1 MEGKEKGR
9 KKGRK
14 ESSFP
19 SPEWCPSSLL
29 GKERNPP
36 ESQCFQGIRRK
47 EEREKEEERD
57 GFRIRFLRGIQGK
70 KDGGKLF
77 FSPSETVFLS
87 RKRKKSSVQWFQG
100 KEKGKKEEKKDEVLR
115 LEDGIFRGRLEE
127 GKEEKKEEDL
137 ARWVSHK
144 VFCLLFYSAFC
155 NPVRI
160 NYNLPAGYGASAV
173 T

>member
-70 KDGGKLF
+70 KDGRKERRRKEECS
-77 FSPSETVFLS
+77 FSVFQGGFSLS
-87 RKRKKSSVQWFQG
+87 RRKKKSSGFKGRRRERRKRKKM
-100 KEKGKKEEKKDEVLR
+100 
-115 LEDGIFRGRLEE
+115 
-127 GKEEKKEEDL
+127 
-137 ARWVSHK
+137 RWMAWRMGY
-144 VFCLLFYSAFC
+144 LG
-155 NPVRI
+155 
-160 NYNLPAGYGASAV
+160 AG
-173 T
+173 

>member
-19 SPEWCPSSLL
+19 SPEWCPSSLQ

-36 ESQCFQGIRRK
+36 EPQCFQGIRRK
-47 EEREKEEERD
+47 KEREKEEERD

-70 KDGGKLF
+70 KDGRKEGKRKEESSFSVLQRLF
-77 FSPSETVFLS
+77 FSLQ
-87 RKRKKSSVQWFQG
+87 KKKEIHWFQG
-100 KEKGKKEEKKDEVLR
+100 KEKGKKKEKKEEVLG

-127 GKEEKKEEDL
+127 GREGRKEGRRPCKMG
-137 ARWVSHK
+137 VSQGPQ
-144 VFCLLFYSAFC
+144 LFYLFC
-155 NPVRI
+155 F
-160 NYNLPAGYGASAV
+160 L
-173 T
+173 

>member
-87 RKRKKSSVQWFQG
+87 P
-100 KEKGKKEEKKDEVLR
+100 KEERNPLVSRE
-115 LEDGIFRGRLEE
+115 GE
-127 GKEEKKEEDL
+127 GKEEREK
-137 ARWVSHK
+137 RG
-144 VFCLLFYSAFC
+144 SAWLGGWD
-155 NPVRI
+155 I
-160 NYNLPAGYGASAV
+160 
-173 T
+173 